1 MTAREPLLKPSKPSK
16 LPLHRRSAGH
26 TFKTL
31 ETGIKVVFEG
41 FEGFKRG
48 SQAVRARSS
57 GWPRR

>member
-31 ETGIKVVFEG
+31 ETGIKK
-41 FEGFKRG
+41 KRQSTLLG
-48 SQAVRARSS
+48 LAA
-57 GWPRR
+57 

>member
-31 ETGIKVVFEG
+31 ETGICG
-41 FEGFKRG
+41 AG
-48 SQAVRARSS
+48 AC
-57 GWPRR
+57 P